1 MRKLLMIGGV
11 MAAVLVPTAS
21 SAQLTLG
28 ARVGYGFAMGDV
40 GGTLSMS
47 DWVKSQ
53 VPLQLDALVRLTP
66 AFGVGGYFSYGF
78 GQTGDACD
86 FPGADCTARVTRVG
100 AQATWS
106 FVGMRFLPW
115 IGAGIGYEWNKLDDG
130 TEEATFKGWEYLNL
144 QAGGDY
150 KVSDQLSVGPYVM
163 FALGQYD
170 EVDDGG
176 ASVSIPDKKMHE
188 WLSFGLRGKLD
199 L

>member
-1 MRKLLMIGGV
+1 
-11 MAAVLVPTAS
+11 
-21 SAQLTLG
+21 
-28 ARVGYGFAMGDV
+28 
-40 GGTLSMS
+40 
-47 DWVKSQ
+47 
-53 VPLQLDALVRLTP
+53 
-66 AFGVGGYFSYGF
+66 
-78 GQTGDACD
+78 
-86 FPGADCTARVTRVG
+86 
-100 AQATWS
+100 
-106 FVGMRFLPW
+106 MRFLPW

-130 TEEATFKGWEYLNL
+130 TEEATFKGCEFLNL